1 MVNRDSQPDESSKDI
16 DAVRRRCAASGQL
29 SGGPRDVA
37 GIATASDS
45 PTISAAGLP
54 RPGSATGLP
63 WSSAAAG
70 LCWSRIRRTNRR
82 ATAVAAGG
90 GAAAARGRDGV
101 DTGLLE
107 LGRRLGVGAGPLC
120 RPTLCSCRLGS
131 RSVAPT
137 TRQLGLGPGTLAAL
151 GYELPAPGAGYTVTV
166 RGLVLMCSI
175 GIRRRE
181 REQRQRVRIS
191 VDLIA
196 TAAASFPG
204 DDRRRVINYE
214 KVVAA
219 IREIARSG
227 HIDLC
232 EGFAERI
239 CAACFADTRVERVR
253 VWVEKLDVFSDAEG
267 VGAMLERTRPLSGAS
282 DRSP

>member
-1 MVNRDSQPDESSKDI
+1 
-16 DAVRRRCAASGQL
+16 
-29 SGGPRDVA
+29 
-37 GIATASDS
+37 
-45 PTISAAGLP
+45 
-54 RPGSATGLP
+54 
-63 WSSAAAG
+63 
-70 LCWSRIRRTNRR
+70 
-82 ATAVAAGG
+82 
-90 GAAAARGRDGV
+90 
-101 DTGLLE
+101 
-107 LGRRLGVGAGPLC
+107 
-120 RPTLCSCRLGS
+120 
-131 RSVAPT
+131 
-137 TRQLGLGPGTLAAL
+137 
-151 GYELPAPGAGYTVTV
+151 
-166 RGLVLMCSI
+166 MCSI

-196 TAAASFPG
+196 TAAAAFSG

>member
-1 MVNRDSQPDESSKDI
+1 
-16 DAVRRRCAASGQL
+16 
-29 SGGPRDVA
+29 
-37 GIATASDS
+37 
-45 PTISAAGLP
+45 
-54 RPGSATGLP
+54 
-63 WSSAAAG
+63 
-70 LCWSRIRRTNRR
+70 
-82 ATAVAAGG
+82 
-90 GAAAARGRDGV
+90 
-101 DTGLLE
+101 
-107 LGRRLGVGAGPLC
+107 
-120 RPTLCSCRLGS
+120 
-131 RSVAPT
+131 
-137 TRQLGLGPGTLAAL
+137 LAAVD
-151 GYELPAPGAGYTVTV
+151 YEPPARAAGYTVTV

-181 REQRQRVRIS
+181 REHKQHVRVS
-191 VDLIA
+191 VDLVA
-196 TAAASFPG
+196 TTAAAFPG

-239 CAACFADTRVERVR
+239 CAACFVDARVERVR

-267 VGAMLERTRPLSGAS
+267 VGAVLERTRPNSGAS